1 MTNAVNGL
9 KWKEGINMNP
19 ATIIAIIA
27 LGLILFLAIRHIV
40 KAKRRGVKCIGC
52 PIAGS
57 CSKKEIS

>member
-1 MTNAVNGL
+1 MACRINRL
-9 KWKEGINMNP
+9 KKKEGISMNP

-40 KAKRRGVKCIGC
+40 KAKRRGAKCIGC

-57 CSKKEIS
+57 CSKREGA